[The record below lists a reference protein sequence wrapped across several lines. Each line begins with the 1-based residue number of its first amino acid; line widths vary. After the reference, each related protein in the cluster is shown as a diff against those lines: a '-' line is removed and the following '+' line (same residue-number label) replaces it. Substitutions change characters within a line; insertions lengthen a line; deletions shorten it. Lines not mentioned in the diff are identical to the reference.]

1 MENGYYL
8 EGTGTAWSLMTEG
21 GTAFGVKGEEI
32 PLDEARI
39 NQALSQ
45 GHPVVLSLRP
55 GDFTTEGH
63 FIVLVEKQD
72 GTLWM
77 LLRLKTGIG
86 EAFSPDGG
94 KTWREVRKS
103 GIWGPNARFFI
114 RRLRSGR
121 LLLVNHAQEEG
132 GGASSGRRN
141 RLAAFLSEDDGKTW
155 SKPLILD
162 CREDVSYPDGV
173 EREDG
178 LIYIIYD
185 RSRFEQKEILM
196 AKFREKDVLAQ
207 QMVSVDGELQ
217 ILVDKAGE

>member
-1 MENGYYL
+1 M
-8 EGTGTAWSLMTEG
+8 
-21 GTAFGVKGEEI
+21 
-32 PLDEARI
+32 
-39 NQALSQ
+39 
-45 GHPVVLSLRP
+45 
-55 GDFTTEGH
+55 
-63 FIVLVEKQD
+63 VEKQD